1 LKVGFT
7 CSAFDLLHAGHVQM
21 LREAKD
27 HCDYLICGLQ
37 VDPSVDR
44 AEKNQPIQTIVE
56 RYSQL
61 KAVRYVDEIIPYSSE
76 ADLNDILAN
85 FIRVNFTSCTRGEF
99 VDNNEIIPYTRINTV
114 GDQLPKEIRTVVDMY
129 TMQVFNLELEIYKN
143 KCLIESVLQRLV
155 DSGIPFS
162 FDQGGFEH
170 PTFGATQTYFT
181 KYNAY
186 RSKYNLWDYGDSKI
200 HRPYFH
206 ITKQLVHNEIAEYY
220 REKTR

>member
-1 LKVGFT
+1 MSSKFYICGDSFSDTDPLYTQIVPWVEQIPG
-7 CSAFDLLHAGHVQM
+7 SINLA
-21 LREAKD
+21 
-27 HCDYLICGLQ
+27 LICASNTMISLQ
-37 VDPSVDR
+37 VDAAIS
-44 AEKNQPIQTIVE
+44 N
-56 RYSQL
+56 
-61 KAVRYVDEIIPYSSE
+61 
-76 ADLNDILAN
+76 NAN

-114 GDQLPKEIRTVVDMY
+114 GDQLPEEIRTVVDMY

-170 PTFGATQTYFT
+170 PTFGTTQTYFA

-186 RSKYNLWDYGDSKI
+186 RSKYNLWDYGDSKLT
-200 HRPYFH
+200 RPYFH
-206 ITKQLVHNEIAEYY
+206 ITDQLVHNEIAEYY

>member
-1 LKVGFT
+1 VSSKF
-7 CSAFDLLHAGHVQM
+7 
-21 LREAKD
+21 
-27 HCDYLICGLQ
+27 YICGDSFSDIDPLYTQIVPWVEQIPGSINLALKCASNTMISLQ
-37 VDPSVDR
+37 VDDAIS
-44 AEKNQPIQTIVE
+44 N
-56 RYSQL
+56 
-61 KAVRYVDEIIPYSSE
+61 
-76 ADLNDILAN
+76 NAN

>member
-1 LKVGFT
+1 MSSKFYICGDSFSDTDPLYTQIVPWVEQIPG
-7 CSAFDLLHAGHVQM
+7 SINLA
-21 LREAKD
+21 
-27 HCDYLICGLQ
+27 LICASNTMISLQ
-37 VDPSVDR
+37 VDAAIS
-44 AEKNQPIQTIVE
+44 N
-56 RYSQL
+56 
-61 KAVRYVDEIIPYSSE
+61 
-76 ADLNDILAN
+76 NAN

-114 GDQLPKEIRTVVDMY
+114 GDQLPEEIRTVVDMY

-170 PTFGATQTYFT
+170 PKFGATQTYFA

>member
-1 LKVGFT
+1 MSSKF
-7 CSAFDLLHAGHVQM
+7 
-21 LREAKD
+21 
-27 HCDYLICGLQ
+27 YICGDSFSDIDPLYTQIVPWVEQIPGSINLALKCASNTMISLQ
-37 VDPSVDR
+37 VDDAIS
-44 AEKNQPIQTIVE
+44 N
-56 RYSQL
+56 
-61 KAVRYVDEIIPYSSE
+61 
-76 ADLNDILAN
+76 NAN